1 MTLLAGSLI
10 PETAPFNERE
20 RALLNAFFAQ
30 VLPLDQ
36 WGLAGPEAA
45 AAAADDGA
53 PWHDPAMP
61 LEARMQL
68 AQGRPLN
75 RRMMAAMGQQ
85 DCGQC
90 GYNCADYADMI
101 AQQAEPRLNLCVPG
115 GKATARMLKALV
127 EEMGGG
133 VLDPDEAAEK
143 ARLRPA
149 KATDERPGRSR
160 DRPVA
165 TRLLA
170 ARRLNAP
177 GSGKATFH
185 LEFDVAAAG
194 IDYAVGDRFGIF
206 PRNDSRLADAILAAI
221 ATPSDFPIA
230 GRPIREVLIADTSLA
245 PAPDA
250 LWQLIS
256 FITGGARRKKAQA
269 LARGEDP
276 DGDAETLDVLA
287 ALEKFPGV
295 RPDPEALMEVLEPLQ
310 PRLYSISS
318 SPRAGPGRLSLTVD
332 RVRYAIGGRE
342 RLGVASTFLCDR
354 LQPGGTLPCYV
365 QKADDFALPKDP
377 QTAIIM
383 IGPGTGVA
391 PFRAFLHQRAAEGAA
406 GKSWLFF
413 GHQHEA
419 TDFFYREELERFLA
433 LGALTRLSTAWS
445 RDGQHK
451 VYVQDRMR
459 EAGGEL
465 WRWLQEGAHCYVC
478 GDAKRMAR
486 DVEAALR
493 EIAVQHGGVA
503 GKDAEDWLG
512 RLRRAGRYQ
521 TDVY

>member
-1 MTLLAGSLI
+1 MTHLAGVLI
-10 PETAPFNERE
+10 PETAPFSARERE
-20 RALLNAFFAQ
+20 LLNEFFAR

-36 WGLAGPEAA
+36 FAPAA
-45 AAAADDGA
+45 ADGVAAIADDGA
-53 PWHDPAMP
+53 PWHDPAMA
-61 LEARMQL
+61 LDERMRL

-90 GYNCADYADMI
+90 GYNCEEYANMI
-101 AQQAEPRLNLCVPG
+101 ALQGEPRLNLCVPG

-133 VLDPDEAAEK
+133 VLDPDEAAAK
-143 ARLRPA
+143 ARTRPA
-149 KATDERPGRSR
+149 KSTDERPGRSR
-160 DRPVA
+160 DKPVEA
-165 TRLLA
+165 RLVS
-170 ARRLNAP
+170 ARRLNAL
-177 GSGKATFH
+177 GSNKATFH
-185 LEFDVAAAG
+185 LEFDIAAAA
-194 IDYAVGDRFGIF
+194 IDYAVGDRFGVF
-206 PRNDSRLADAILAAI
+206 PCNDARLADAILAAI
-221 ATPSDFPIA
+221 ATPPDFPIA
-230 GRPIREVLIADTSLA
+230 GRPIRDVLIEETSLA

-318 SPRAGPGRLSLTVD
+318 SAAASPGRLSLTVD
-332 RVRYAIGGRE
+332 RVRYRIGDRE
-342 RLGVASTFLCDR
+342 RLGVASAFLCER
-354 LQPGGTLPCYV
+354 LAAGESLKCYI
-365 QKADDFALPKDP
+365 QRADDFALPRDRLTP
-377 QTAIIM
+377 IIM
-383 IGPGTGVA
+383 VGPGTGVA
-391 PFRAFLHQRAAEGAA
+391 PFRAFLHQRAAEGGA
-406 GKSWLFF
+406 GRSWLFF

-419 TDFFYREELERFLA
+419 TDFFYRQELEDFLA
-433 LGALTRLSTAWS
+433 SGVLTRLTTAWS
-445 RDGQHK
+445 RDGEKK
-451 VYVQDRMR
+451 VYVQDRIR
-459 EAGGEL
+459 EAGGDL

-486 DVEAALR
+486 DVEAALC
-493 EIAVQHGGVA
+493 EIAVGRGGLAPV
-503 GKDAEDWLG
+503 DARAWLD
-512 RLRRAGRYQ
+512 RLRKAGRYQ